1 MEGTRKF
8 IHEGDV
14 DIALRVL
21 DEFRRFSHLD
31 AGSAVDRRDGLPI
44 DLRDGV

>member
-1 MEGTRKF
+1 MESTRKF

-14 DIALRVL
+14 DIALRIL
-21 DEFRRFSHLD
+21 DEFRRFGHLD
-31 AGSAVDRRDGLPI
+31 AGGAVNGRDGRPI